1 MLSQPH
7 RLVGDVPVLL
17 RCELEFADG
26 VFERLVTARSRLLD
40 LLIYFTEPRGGDALE
55 QGAAHVGRVS
65 RSGK

>member
-17 RCELEFADG
+17 LCELEFADG

-40 LLIYFTEPRGGDALE
+40 LLIDFTPSVFQFDQFFL
-55 QGAAHVGRVS
+55 
-65 RSGK
+65 KP